1 MFRYEENDCAE
12 ALEEDQTNAALSQT
26 APAWHYQSRQ
36 ERCQGRDLLRGQL
49 ESPPD
54 GGQVQGNLK
63 QTEKLCSQMW
73 RETGTWEL

>member
-1 MFRYEENDCAE
+1 MFRDQEDAGEET
-12 ALEEDQTNAALSQT
+12 LEEDPPNAALSQT
-26 APAWHYQSRQ
+26 APAGHYQSRP
-36 ERCQGRDLLRGQL
+36 EKYQGRNLLHGQL

-54 GGQVQGNLK
+54 GGQVQGYLK